1 MKRIVSVLLTLIF
14 LLCPLLSARAET
26 PEWIENGWEFYYVT
40 MKGPDEKNMAF
51 NNCLYR
57 VSYTGKQ
64 ITPEVKVYVIYTDAN
79 GDYHTVEADEKD
91 YTCEWEEGRIEPGCY
106 DFNVHYADAYGNV
119 MDRTAFFSI
128 MPNPPAKIEYGYDWP
143 NVVFTWPETPGT
155 DSFVF
160 MQYDEATGKYKWLDA
175 VNLKDED
182 MPYYGTDRHYTV
194 TGLEKGKTYYFAV
207 RPGPHLLFEP
217 EITEIEIT
225 IPMNEADM
233 KPAPLLPGQTAAT
246 TTTITKATTTTTT
259 AKPTTVTT
267 GSASSSSSTS
277 GTTITEP
284 SSTESRNE
292 TQTTT
297 TSTDVPPQEDKRVGG
312 WQIIT
317 IVLGA
322 LVVCGGATVLILLM
336 KKKT

>member
-26 PEWIENGWEFYYVT
+26 PEWIENGWEFHHVT
-40 MKGPDEKNMAF
+40 MKGPDEKNMPF
-51 NNCLYR
+51 DLCSYR
-57 VSYTGKQ
+57 VTYTGKQ
-64 ITPEVKVYVIYTDAN
+64 ITPDVTVYVVYTDAN

-91 YTCEWEEGRIEPGCY
+91 YTYEWEAGRVEPGAY

-119 MDRTAFFSI
+119 LDRSAFFWI

-233 KPAPLLPGQTAAT
+233 KPAPLLPGQTEAT
-246 TTTITKATTTTTT
+246 TTTTTKATTTTTT

-284 SSTESRNE
+284 LSTESRNE

-322 LVVCGGATVLILLM
+322 LVVCGGAMIVFLKL
-336 KKKT
+336 KK